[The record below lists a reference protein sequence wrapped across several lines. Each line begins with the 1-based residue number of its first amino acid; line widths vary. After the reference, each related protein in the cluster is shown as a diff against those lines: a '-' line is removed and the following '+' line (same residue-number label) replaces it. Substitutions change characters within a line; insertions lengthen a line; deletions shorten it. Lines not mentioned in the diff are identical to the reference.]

1 MREGNDECSMS
12 HYDMCLPNLIEILL
26 TQTLL
31 NSRLEGA
38 ETHKENLQEKY
49 PKKGKEEELHI
60 ERWL

>member
-1 MREGNDECSMS
+1 MS

>member
-1 MREGNDECSMS
+1 MS
-12 HYDMCLPNLIEILL
+12 HYDMCLPNLTEILL
-26 TQTLL
+26 MQTLL
-31 NSRLEGA
+31 NPSWLEGA